1 MVVERQPVLPD
12 SSSPEHNNHN
22 GSVKRVRAAPAIYR
36 PPAARKLEALSA
48 QVKQNH
54 SITPTP
60 QTPPVTTVVSKT
72 DKMRSGTKQRRPDQK
87 VYVPRA
93 KRVSMM
99 DQNSSELR
107 NSQNEI
113 VPIKQQICG
122 TKKNALA
129 LPLKTQN
136 TTISSSCE
144 KPCHVILPLEQS
156 NDCNS
161 EPTLKKM
168 VMEEPV
174 CVSMVDQNSSEH
186 QNSQN
191 EIVPIKQQ
199 ILGTKKNALALPL
212 KTQNT
217 TISSSCEKPCHD
229 ILPLEQ
235 GNVCNSEPTLKKMVI
250 EEPGTKEGHNKIVL
264 ENCVVENIPAKCFFG
279 DEIFNTCDSNSASIS
294 VDSDTVDDCGV
305 SFANTKNC
313 GKIKSEL
320 KDQTMSLSPDTNENS
335 SVNSENIDKWKEK
348 NDKNEISDS
357 RTIVNEVFKCE
368 SKQSVKM
375 EVNDYE
381 ECHEQEEKNS
391 CEINHSVENSS
402 HSLSVNEKITQP
414 SISAENII
422 PENKNQVNKKNKK
435 IDRRKLISDVLIIS
449 DPEPPVQHVPKQED
463 NVNKNNTVVKKNKA
477 KPKSENSVV
486 AEKLTNNS
494 ASTDNLDSSSTS
506 TSSVSLNPDE
516 CTWEMLFDEN
526 GDCLDPK
533 IMEELTNA
541 VGSVTIEKPQ
551 SDYNRFI
558 SRPEIN
564 LPGGDGEF
572 AHVVEIYNF
581 PSEFTTP
588 DLLSIFAPYKN
599 GGFEIKWVDD
609 THALGVFSS
618 SRVAADVLAYEHPF
632 VKTRPLSEA
641 TPESRMKARRSAE
654 FLQPYRAR
662 PETCVAMARR
672 LVTGAL
678 GMRLA
683 TSREEREKER
693 RLLKEAREKK
703 RLAAQQQQDAW
714 EGTIR

>member
-113 VPIKQQICG
+113 
-122 TKKNALA
+122 
-129 LPLKTQN
+129 
-136 TTISSSCE
+136 
-144 KPCHVILPLEQS
+144 
-156 NDCNS
+156 
-161 EPTLKKM
+161 
-168 VMEEPV
+168 
-174 CVSMVDQNSSEH
+174 
-186 QNSQN
+186 
-191 EIVPIKQQ
+191 
-199 ILGTKKNALALPL
+199 KNALALPL

-250 EEPGTKEGHNKIVL
+250 EEPVTKEGHNKIVL
-264 ENCVVENIPAKCFFG
+264 GNCVVENIPAKCFFG

-313 GKIKSEL
+313 GKTKSGL

-368 SKQSVKM
+368 SKQTVKM

-435 IDRRKLISDVLIIS
+435 IDRRNLISDVLIIS

-463 NVNKNNTVVKKNKA
+463 NVNKNNTVGKKNKA

-494 ASTDNLDSSSTS
+494 TSTDNLDSSSTS

-641 TPESRMKARRSAE
+641 TLESRMKARRSAE